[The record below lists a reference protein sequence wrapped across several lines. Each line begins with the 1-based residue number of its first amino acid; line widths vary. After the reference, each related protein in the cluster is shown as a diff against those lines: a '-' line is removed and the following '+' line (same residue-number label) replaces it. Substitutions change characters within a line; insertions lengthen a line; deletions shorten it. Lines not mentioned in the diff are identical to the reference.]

1 MGAFLPRFGV
11 PEVLRVVLN
20 SKRGVEI
27 AMNAAG
33 RLCVPVPEGRRGS
46 HQTHTCDARALDL
59 TSLSSRRM

>member
-1 MGAFLPRFGV
+1 MGACVARFGV

-46 HQTHTCDARALDL
+46 HQTHT
-59 TSLSSRRM
+59 